1 MQSLVMDK
9 RIPTETERRSA
20 ETDVK
25 LRPEA
30 LVEMAKQRQEC
41 AKYVC
46 VCVCVW
52 ERERKTGEKERIYE
66 REVIWVAN
74 FKS

>member
-1 MQSLVMDK
+1 MDK

-20 ETDVK
+20 ETDLK

-41 AKYVC
+41 EN
-46 VCVCVW
+46 CVW
-52 ERERKTGEKERIYE
+52 VSVFMCVFVRERERRE
-66 REVIWVAN
+66 REREEREREKRERESI
-74 FKS
+74 

>member
-9 RIPTETERRSA
+9 RIPIETERRSA

-46 VCVCVW
+46 VCVCVCVREK
-52 ERERKTGEKERIYE
+52 ERERQERRREYMRE
-66 REVIWVAN
+66 R
-74 FKS
+74 

>member
-46 VCVCVW
+46 VCVCVCEK
-52 ERERKTGEKERIYE
+52 ERERQERRREYMRE
-66 REVIWVAN
+66 R
-74 FKS
+74 

>member
-1 MQSLVMDK
+1 MDK
-9 RIPTETERRSA
+9 RIPIETERRSA

-46 VCVCVW
+46 VCVCVCVRK
-52 ERERKTGEKERIYE
+52 REKDRREGENI
-66 REVIWVAN
+66 
-74 FKS
+74 

>member
-1 MQSLVMDK
+1 MDK

-30 LVEMAKQRQEC
+30 LVDMAKQRQEC

-46 VCVCVW
+46 VCVCVCVCEK
-52 ERERKTGEKERIYE
+52 ERERQERRREYMRE
-66 REVIWVAN
+66 R
-74 FKS
+74 

>member
-1 MQSLVMDK
+1 MDK

-46 VCVCVW
+46 VCVCVCVCVR

-66 REVIWVAN
+66 REVI
-74 FKS
+74 